1 MAELHVQRKRNN
13 YWWLWLLIVLII
25 IAAAIY
31 WYMNYYHKT
40 GNTVQNDGHT
50 ALITGLPHD
59 AIHVKSV
66 TADYHNA

>member
-31 WYMNYYHKT
+31 WYMNYYHKM
-40 GNTVQNDGHT
+40 
-50 ALITGLPHD
+50 
-59 AIHVKSV
+59 AIQFKMM
-66 TADYHNA
+66 DMQYLQPGYLMMLFMINP